1 MISVQTAADMR
12 EAVLSVFDSSDIVIK
27 TAAVADFTP
36 KSVSD
41 HKMKKKD
48 GSLVIELKRTGD
60 ILKSLAGKTA
70 ADISRVRSRNTR
82 RRALCTKKLDTKNL
96 DMIVANNVKTAG
108 AGFGADTNLVT
119 FFFKD
124 GRRRELPIMSKF
136 DVSLEIFRE
145 IVAFSEQSVE
155 RS

>member
-1 MISVQTAADMR
+1 
-12 EAVLSVFDSSDIVIK
+12 
-27 TAAVADFTP
+27 
-36 KSVSD
+36 
-41 HKMKKKD
+41 
-48 GSLVIELKRTGD
+48 
-60 ILKSLAGKTA
+60 
-70 ADISRVRSRNTR
+70 
-82 RRALCTKKLDTKNL
+82 
-96 DMIVANNVKTAG
+96 MIVANNVKTAG